1 MKLYQKSRQIV
12 QQTQSFSIDFT
23 VVIYSFSSFI
33 IHIMSIAEGTI
44 RYYTPHKICF

>member
-1 MKLYQKSRQIV
+1 MKLNQKSRQVV

-23 VVIYSFSSFI
+23 VVILYFFSLI

-44 RYYTPHKICF
+44 